1 MMGPLVLGGDG
12 QVHVPD
18 VLTSV
23 TTVVAVVG
31 LLDAG
36 LAAGGPVLLCGGLQV
51 EGEEG
56 RQGGSLTGGRPG
68 GSHTAVRLGS
78 YTGPGLVEVHGAAG
92 ELDHGIVLE
101 LYAQLCLLFWRPA

>member
-1 MMGPLVLGGDG
+1 MGPLVLGSDMLV
-12 QVHVPD
+12 QVPD
-18 VLTSV
+18 VITPVSA
-23 TTVVAVVG
+23 VVAIVS

-56 RQGGSLTGGRPG
+56 RQGSSLTGGRPG

-78 YTGPGLVEVHGAAG
+78 YTAPGLVEVYGAAG

-101 LYAQLCLLFWRPA
+101 LSAQLCLLFWRPA

>member
-1 MMGPLVLGGDG
+1 MGPLVLGSDMLV
-12 QVHVPD
+12 QVPD
-18 VLTSV
+18 VV
-23 TTVVAVVG
+23 TPVSAVVAIVS

-78 YTGPGLVEVHGAAG
+78 YTGPGLGEAHGTAR
-92 ELDHGIVLE
+92 ELDPGLVLK
-101 LYAQLCLLFWRPA
+101 LFG